1 MKYTLEEMK
10 LIRSFM
16 FNYLQYIKDLG
27 NENDVKFLLEHI
39 SVMDK
44 FINDNSNKFNY
55 N

>member
-1 MKYTLEEMK
+1 MKYSLEDMK

-16 FNYLQYIKDLG
+16 FDYLEYIKGVG
-27 NENDVKFLLEHI
+27 NEKDIIFLLEHI